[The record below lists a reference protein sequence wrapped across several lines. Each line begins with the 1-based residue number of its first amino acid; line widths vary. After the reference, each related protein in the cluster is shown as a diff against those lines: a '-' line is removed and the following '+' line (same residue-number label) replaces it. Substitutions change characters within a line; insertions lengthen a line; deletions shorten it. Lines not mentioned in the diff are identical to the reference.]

1 MLVTGVAIAGA
12 TVLAANR
19 FTFCAMRL
27 LSGMLGHPLAPVRA
41 MAMTTTARAIGIA
54 RTGMSAAIDMNAV
67 NVMSEEA
74 GIEAT
79 KVTRATVTAT
89 GVVMAADMVVMMINA
104 G

>member
-19 FTFCAMRL
+19 FTFCAMRR
-27 LSGMLGHPLAPVRA
+27 LSGMLGHRLVLARA
-41 MAMTTTARAIGIA
+41 MAMTTTARATGIV

-79 KVTRATVTAT
+79 KVAKAMGTAT
-89 GVVMAADMVVMMINA
+89 GVVMAVDMVAMMINA

>member
-12 TVLAANR
+12 TVLAVSR
-19 FTFCAMRL
+19 FTFCAMRR
-27 LSGMLGHPLAPVRA
+27 LSGMLGQPLALVRA
-41 MAMTTTARAIGIA
+41 MATTMMARATGIV

-79 KVTRATVTAT
+79 KVAKAMGTAT
-89 GVVMAADMVVMMINA
+89 GVVMAVDMVAMMINA

>member
-41 MAMTTTARAIGIA
+41 MATTMMARATGIV

-67 NVMSEEA
+67 NVMSEEV
-74 GIEAT
+74 GIEAIRAT
-79 KVTRATVTAT
+79 KVT
-89 GVVMAADMVVMMINA
+89 GMVMAVDTGAVMADMMIDA

>member
-12 TVLAANR
+12 TVLAVSR

-27 LSGMLGHPLAPVRA
+27 LSGMLGHPLAPVRV
-41 MAMTTTARAIGIA
+41 MATTMMARATGIV

-79 KVTRATVTAT
+79 RVTRATVTAT
-89 GVVMAADMVVMMINA
+89 GVVMAVDMVAMMINA

>member
-12 TVLAANR
+12 TVLAVSR
-19 FTFCAMRL
+19 FTFCAMRR
-27 LSGMLGHPLAPVRA
+27 LSGMLGQPLAMVRA
-41 MAMTTTARAIGIA
+41 MVTTMKARATGIV

-79 KVTRATVTAT
+79 RVTRAMGTAT
-89 GVVMAADMVVMMINA
+89 GVVMAADMVAMMINA

>member
-12 TVLAANR
+12 TVPVANR
-19 FTFCAMRL
+19 FTFCAMRP
-27 LSGMLGHPLAPVRA
+27 LSGMLGHRLVLARA
-41 MAMTTTARAIGIA
+41 MAMTTTARATGIV
-54 RTGMSAAIDMNAV
+54 RTGMSAAIDMIAV

-79 KVTRATVTAT
+79 RVTRAMGTAT

>member
-1 MLVTGVAIAGA
+1 
-12 TVLAANR
+12 
-19 FTFCAMRL
+19 MRH
-27 LSGMLGHPLAPVRA
+27 LSGMLVQPLAPVRV
-41 MAMTTTARAIGIA
+41 MATTMMARAIGIV

-79 KVTRATVTAT
+79 RVTRATVTAT
-89 GVVMAADMVVMMINA
+89 GVVMAVDMVAMMINA